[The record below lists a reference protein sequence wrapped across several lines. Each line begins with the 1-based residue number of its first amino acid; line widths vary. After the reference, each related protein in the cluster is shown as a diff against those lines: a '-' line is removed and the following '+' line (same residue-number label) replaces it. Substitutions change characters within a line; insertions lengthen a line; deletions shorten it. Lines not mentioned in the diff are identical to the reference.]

1 MVEVVIV
8 LFIVVIVSKPGAMT
22 LSTKLKELPGTATF
36 HLGFDVP
43 SIEVQLKFTP
53 PTVCSLTVV

>member
-22 LSTKLKELPGTATF
+22 LSTKLKEFPGTATF
-36 HLGFDVP
+36 HLGFVVP

-53 PTVCSLTVV
+53 PTVCSLTVA